1 MLASNQH
8 GIKKTG
14 YTYPLEAVVAKKKKN
29 THTHTRKYMEQW
41 LSGHRIQTMKYNNP
55 YNEM

>member
-14 YTYPLEAVVAKKKKN
+14 YTYPLEAVVAKKKKKTN
-29 THTHTRKYMEQW
+29 TRKYM
-41 LSGHRIQTMKYNNP
+41 
-55 YNEM
+55 

>member
-14 YTYPLEAVVAKKKKN
+14 YTYPLEAVVAKKKKKN
-29 THTHTRKYMEQW
+29 THTHTKIY
-41 LSGHRIQTMKYNNP
+41 GTMVVRTP
-55 YNEM
+55 YTDNEI